1 MQTSSLSYPASRRVS
16 SFSETLREVNDRML
30 TDTLSDRSLGREI
43 ALIINEVLR
52 LDADRVP
59 FIRIGG
65 EDKPTDEVQSVYC
78 LFEREHAELVI
89 EQVKKI
95 QTPIKFKKAYIRTM
109 VYNSVFEIET
119 HYQLMVNADFGG

>member
-1 MQTSSLSYPASRRVS
+1 MQTSSLSCPASRRVA
-16 SFSETLREVNDRML
+16 SFVETLREVNGRML

-89 EQVKKI
+89 EQVKQI
-95 QTPIKFKKAYIRTM
+95 RTPIKFKKAYLRTM
-109 VYNSVFEIET
+109 IYNSIFEIET
-119 HYQLMVNADFGG
+119 HYQLMENAEFGE